1 MGFSKKRSKW
11 ESLVGP
17 VNNYVKKLHQ
27 EGEAKKEWWSFSPQ
41 HLDIVLCHSP
51 SKTTLEVSYALQFL
65 WATEHARFAVVLIIG
80 TQDMFFAWVI
90 VPEYKPKAEAE
101 YC

>member
-27 EGEAKKEWWSFSPQ
+27 EGEAKKEW
-41 HLDIVLCHSP
+41 
-51 SKTTLEVSYALQFL
+51 
-65 WATEHARFAVVLIIG
+65 
-80 TQDMFFAWVI
+80 
-90 VPEYKPKAEAE
+90 
-101 YC
+101 